1 MLKLDTVEQ
10 SWLNDYRQALDSNFP
25 DLVEDIVIFGS
36 KARGDA
42 GPDSDL
48 DVLVVIREAD
58 RQTKSEVRRI
68 GHLLSVMSD
77 ALPSIV
83 VYTRAEWQERAR
95 RLTLLPGRNARW
107 STRSTNRK
115 SVIAEWRRAVE
126 SMGDAL
132 SCRRDGYHADSISR
146 AYYAIM
152 HAARSSL
159 QLYDVTAESH
169 AGVRRMFGQHLVRP
183 GLVEPEWGVAISDL
197 RRNDGRVLKLQDSLE
212 TAGAAEGAY
221 DRQVEPLP
229 HQTSP
234 AAF

>member
-1 MLKLDTVEQ
+1 M
-10 SWLNDYRQALDSNFP
+10 
-25 DLVEDIVIFGS
+25 
-36 KARGDA
+36 A
-42 GPDSDL
+42 GES
-48 DVLVVIREAD
+48 
-58 RQTKSEVRRI
+58 
-68 GHLLSVMSD
+68 
-77 ALPSIV
+77 
-83 VYTRAEWQERAR
+83 AR

-126 SMGDAL
+126 SMGAAL

-183 GLVEPEWGVAISDL
+183 GLVEPEWGVAIGDSADERIVSDYDVATTFDEADALIPHFPYQPCRACRNQQQNYLNRSTGRALGRSDGTRDEGSVARNGLGAGCVAGKSPLSNSPPL
-197 RRNDGRVLKLQDSLE
+197 RGR
-212 TAGAAEGAY
+212 G
-221 DRQVEPLP
+221 QVRV
-229 HQTSP
+229 
-234 AAF
+234 

>member
-115 SVIAEWRRAVE
+115 SVIAEWRRAVD
-126 SMGDAL
+126 SDVWW
-132 SCRRDGYHADSISR
+132 RRTDPSNTSTVPSVIE
-146 AYYAIM
+146 ITWVP
-152 HAARSSL
+152 L
-159 QLYDVTAESH
+159 PPL
-169 AGVRRMFGQHLVRP
+169 
-183 GLVEPEWGVAISDL
+183 ISDL

-229 HQTSP
+229 HQDLSGSLLNIAQADGPGSFDYLVRTVDVTQQKLLGAHP
-234 AAF
+234 A

>member
-1 MLKLDTVEQ
+1 MCSAMLKLDTVEQ
-10 SWLNDYRQALDSNFP
+10 SWLNDYRQTLDSNFT

-95 RLTLLPGRNARW
+95 DDSPFY
-107 STRSTNRK
+107 
-115 SVIAEWRRAVE
+115 RAV
-126 SMGDAL
+126 M
-132 SCRRDGYHADSISR
+132 RDGVHV
-146 AYYAIM
+146 
-152 HAARSSL
+152 ARI
-159 QLYDVTAESH
+159 EN
-169 AGVRRMFGQHLVRP
+169 P
-183 GLVEPEWGVAISDL
+183 
-197 RRNDGRVLKLQDSLE
+197 
-212 TAGAAEGAY
+212 
-221 DRQVEPLP
+221 
-229 HQTSP
+229 
-234 AAF
+234 